1 MLSLNGQRLSLEEI
15 DAVANGTL
23 AVELA
28 ETARNRV
35 RVAREVIEAV
45 LRENRV
51 VYGVNTGFGKL
62 SDVHIPAS
70 DLEQL
75 QLNLVRSHCCGVG
88 SPLSEAET
96 RAMMLLRANVLAR
109 GNSGCRVEV
118 VETLLAL
125 LEDGVYPLIPEKGSV
140 GASGDLAPLAHLA

>member
-1 MLSLNGQRLSLEEI
+1 MLQLDGQRLSLEEI
-15 DAVANGTL
+15 DAVASGRIS
-23 AVELA
+23 VELA
-28 ETARNRV
+28 DAARLRV
-35 RVAREVIEAV
+35 RAAREVIEAV
-45 LRENRV
+45 VREKRV

-88 SPLSEAET
+88 NPLSEAET

-118 VETLLAL
+118 
-125 LEDGVYPLIPEKGSV
+125 I
-140 GASGDLAPLAHLA
+140 